1 MKKIRLFLF
10 LFLSSCV
17 NIPDN
22 ITPVTPFEAGKY
34 LGKWYEIAR
43 LDNSFERGLS
53 QITADYSVGTDGE
66 IKVIN
71 RGYAIAEKQWQQAE
85 GKAYFVEKPDVGY
98 LKVSFFEPFYSAY
111 IVVLLDQE
119 NYQYALVTSSSKS
132 YLWILA
138 RQPKLSAAVQD
149 KLLKKA
155 AELGFETDQLI
166 YVSHHPEI

>member
-1 MKKIRLFLF
+1 MKKIRLLLF
-10 LFLSSCV
+10 LLLSSCV
-17 NIPDN
+17 SIPDG
-22 ITPVTPFEAGKY
+22 ITPVTPFEASRY

-53 QITADYSVGTDGE
+53 QITADYSLGTDGE

-111 IVVLLDQE
+111 IVVLLDE
-119 NYQYALVTSSSKS
+119 NYQYALVTSSNKS

-138 RQPKLSAAVQD
+138 RQPKLSAAVQK
-149 KLLKKA
+149 KLIQKA
-155 AELGFETDQLI
+155 TALGFKTDELI
-166 YVSHHPEI
+166 YVSHKPEL

>member
-1 MKKIRLFLF
+1 MKKLSFFLF

-17 NIPDN
+17 SIPDG
-22 ITPVTPFEAGKY
+22 ITPVTPFAADNY

-43 LDNSFERGLS
+43 LDHSFERGLS
-53 QITADYSVGTDGE
+53 DITADYSLASDGE

-85 GKAYFVEKPDVGY
+85 GKAYFVDKPDVGY

-111 IVVLLDQE
+111 IVILLDE

-138 RQPKLSAAVQD
+138 RQPKLSAAVQE

-166 YVSHHPEI
+166 YVSHQKFK

>member
-1 MKKIRLFLF
+1 MKKIRLILF
-10 LFLSSCV
+10 LLLSGCV
-17 NIPDN
+17 SIPDG
-22 ITPVTPFEAGKY
+22 ITPVTPFVADKY

-53 QITADYSVGTDGE
+53 QITADYSLSTDGE

-85 GKAYFVEKPDVGY
+85 GKAYFVDKPDVGY
-98 LKVSFFEPFYSAY
+98 LKVSFFGPFYSAY
-111 IVVLLDQE
+111 IVVLLDE

-138 RQPKLSAAVQD
+138 RQPKLDAAVQD
-149 KLLKKA
+149 KLIKKA
-155 AELGFETDQLI
+155 AELGFETDKLI
-166 YVSHHPEI
+166 YVSHKPEV

>member
-1 MKKIRLFLF
+1 MKKIRLILF
-10 LFLSSCV
+10 LLLSSCV
-17 NIPDN
+17 SIPDD
-22 ITPVTPFEAGKY
+22 ITPVTPFVADKY

-53 QITADYSVGTDGE
+53 QITADYSLGTDGE

-71 RGYAIAEKQWQQAE
+71 RGYAIAEKEWQQAD
-85 GKAYFVEKPDVGY
+85 GKAYFVEKSDVGY
-98 LKVSFFEPFYSAY
+98 LKVSFFGPFYSAY
-111 IVVLLDQE
+111 IVVLLDE

-149 KLLKKA
+149 KLIKKA

-166 YVSHHPEI
+166 YVSHHPET